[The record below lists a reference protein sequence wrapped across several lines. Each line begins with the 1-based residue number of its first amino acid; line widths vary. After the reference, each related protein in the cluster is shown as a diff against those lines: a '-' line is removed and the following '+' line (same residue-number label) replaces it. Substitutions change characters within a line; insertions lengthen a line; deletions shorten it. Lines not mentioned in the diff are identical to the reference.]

1 MSKKMIL
8 ISVAL
13 LITSSCATNIHR
25 GVVAMKVSET
35 TAHVGLNNNEVSVGD
50 HVELLSN
57 QCSSVKG
64 EERSCRKISKG
75 HGKVTSVINANYV
88 AVEFNQGV
96 AFQEGDFIEKHSH

>member
-8 ISVAL
+8 ISLTL
-13 LITSSCATNIHR
+13 LITTACATNIHR
-25 GVVAMKVSET
+25 GVVAMKVSAN

-50 HVELLSN
+50 HVELFSN
-57 QCSSVKG
+57 QCTSIKG

-88 AVEFNQGV
+88 AVEFNEGV